1 MLVKN
6 VMRLIWRPVPDFLGL
21 YINKKEYS
29 QPAIKVK
36 PLRIRTHFM
45 AGSTDATV
53 PGFTWAKRTSF
64 SFYDDEEDEYIEE

>member
-1 MLVKN
+1 M
-6 VMRLIWRPVPDFLGL
+6 
-21 YINKKEYS
+21 NKKEYS

-64 SFYDDEEDEYIEE
+64 SFYDDDEEDEYIEE